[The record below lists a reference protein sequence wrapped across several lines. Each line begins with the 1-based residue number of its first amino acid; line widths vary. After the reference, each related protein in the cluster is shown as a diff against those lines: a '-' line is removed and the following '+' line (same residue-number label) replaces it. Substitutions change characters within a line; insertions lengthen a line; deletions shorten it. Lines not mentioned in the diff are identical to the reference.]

1 MGVGKTKAIPHL
13 TFLSS
18 KRGRGREGK
27 SEIQKKKEKDRGG
40 GVGIRKIFTKMK
52 NTIHN
57 TKLVLH
63 RQTNKAENILG
74 RSHKSLHC
82 EGWGHCERKNFEN
95 F

>member
-27 SEIQKKKEKDRGG
+27 SEIQKKKKEKDRGG

-57 TKLVLH
+57 TKLVLR
-63 RQTNKAENILG
+63 RQTNKAEDILG
-74 RSHKSLHC
+74 RSQKS
-82 EGWGHCERKNFEN
+82 
-95 F
+95 